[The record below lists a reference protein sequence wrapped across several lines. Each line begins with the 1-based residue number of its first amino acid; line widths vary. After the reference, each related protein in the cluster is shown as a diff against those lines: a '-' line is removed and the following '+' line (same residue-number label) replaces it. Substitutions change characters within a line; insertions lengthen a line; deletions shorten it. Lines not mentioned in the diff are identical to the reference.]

1 MSFLGRMISSVS
13 DFYKD
18 INPATL
24 TGAIDVIVVEDLN
37 GNFACSPF
45 HVRFGKFKVF
55 KTQDKTVLIH
65 VNDKS
70 VPIMMKIGEAGEAF
84 FVNETTDDVPKE
96 YQTSPLLN
104 PMDSTVNVI
113 FHCFYIVGNAKT
125 IVIANTSPFFRVCC
139 V

>member
-113 FHCFYIVGNAKT
+113 FHCFYN
-125 IVIANTSPFFRVCC
+125 P
-139 V
+139 